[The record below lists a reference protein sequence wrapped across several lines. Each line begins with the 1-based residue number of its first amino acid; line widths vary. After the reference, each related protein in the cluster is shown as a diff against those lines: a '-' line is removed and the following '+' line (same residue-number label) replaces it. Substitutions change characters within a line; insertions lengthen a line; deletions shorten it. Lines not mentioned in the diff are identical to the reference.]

1 MIYFNPRHF
10 DVLGLASDIGKA
22 VLRLLLGLIDSLRF
36 DHVFRLWQQEPRLKP
51 ILIACFC
58 LNIVYFMVMWLIEY
72 LFMDL
77 LENLMTKASGE
88 DPVAY
93 VLQQLTIW
101 VLWLIYQLVW
111 AVPMF
116 GASFWR
122 SNKWYSELAEIV
134 PPPITPRAAD
144 RSSQS
149 NNTLVSQ
156 ISEGVSFGLQLV
168 ILKVANSILSAI
180 PYTGWYL
187 SAILQCLLASFY
199 AFESHWTRCHPGQP
213 PSTFINFIERDWAYF
228 LGFGVLLTAVTI
240 QLPVFMSLAI
250 YAGILPIFI
259 VVASRPEAAAWQR
272 SVYKPTF
279 AVLPHSIK
287 YFDMG
292 HKGVDLILIL
302 VKKSISGQTKP
313 LEKMQ
318 PFLD

>member
-1 MIYFNPRHF
+1 METEEINVKIFDTTHF
-10 DVLGLASDIGKA
+10 DVIGLTSDIWK
-22 VLRLLLGLIDSLRF
+22 VVVRFLLGLVDSFRF

-51 ILIACFC
+51 ILLSCFLLNMAYFVIMILIESVFIAI
-58 LNIVYFMVMWLIEY
+58 LDAVMTSAAGDESIVYIF
-72 LFMDL
+72 
-77 LENLMTKASGE
+77 K
-88 DPVAY
+88 
-93 VLQQLTIW
+93 QLSIW
-101 VLWLIYQLVW
+101 SLWTVYQLAW

-122 SNKWYSELAEIV
+122 SNKWYAELAELV
-134 PPPITPRAAD
+134 PPPIPPRTIE

-149 NNTLVSQ
+149 GSTLVSQ
-156 ISEGVSFGLQLV
+156 ISDGVSFVLQLML
-168 ILKVANSILSAI
+168 LKVANSVLGAI

-213 PSTFINFIERDWAYF
+213 PAVFIAFIERDWAYF

-250 YAGILPIFI
+250 YAAILPIFI

-272 SVYKPTF
+272 SLHKPTF
-279 AVLPHSIK
+279 TVLPQAIK

-292 HKGVDLILIL
+292 HKGVDLFLIW
-302 VKKSISGQTKP
+302 VKYYISGHTKRH
-313 LEKMQ
+313 E
-318 PFLD
+318 